1 MPFSIPHYSKDVIAR
16 EASKILLE
24 TEAIKVD
31 TQNPFTYT
39 SGRVGPC
46 YIDCRKLIAFPH
58 ARGVLMDM
66 AVSLLMQDAG
76 YENLEAIAGGE
87 TAGIP
92 YAALLSE
99 RMNLPMAYVR
109 KKPKGHGRMAQIE
122 GHLEEGQ
129 KVLLAE
135 DLQTDGG
142 SKKVFVNALREAG
155 AVVDH
160 AFVVFHY
167 GVFEASEKNM
177 AELGLTLH
185 ALTTWPQVLQT
196 AEELGHFDKQ
206 TIESVRTFLNDP
218 VQWSLDHGGKG
229 EETDAA

>member
-1 MPFSIPHYSKDVIAR
+1 MAFSIPHYSKDIIAR

-31 TQNPFTYT
+31 TKNPFTYT
-39 SGRVGPC
+39 SGRVGPT
-46 YIDCRKLIAFPH
+46 YVDCRKLIAFPH

-66 AVSLLMQDAG
+66 AASLLLQETG
-76 YENLEAIAGGE
+76 YESLDVIAGGE

-92 YAALLSE
+92 YAAFLSE
-99 RMNLPMAYVR
+99 RLNLPMAYVR
-109 KKPKGHGRMAQIE
+109 KKPKGHGKMAQIE

-129 KVLLAE
+129 RVLLAE

-142 SKKVFVNALREAG
+142 SKKVFVNALRDAG
-155 AVVDH
+155 AIVEH

-167 GVFEASEKNM
+167 GVFDASEKNM
-177 AELGLTLH
+177 KDLGIRLH
-185 ALTTWPQVLQT
+185 ALTTWPLVLET
-196 AEELGHFDKQ
+196 AQMTGHFDKD
-206 TIESVRTFLNDP
+206 TIQSVRTFLNDP

-229 EETDAA
+229 EDTDAT